1 MRKLLLTSSALVA
14 AASISSY
21 AVADV
26 SVSGGFEWK
35 YTQQAADQTAQDG
48 DTFAMDNEIVISFS
62 NKTDSGLTVG
72 GKFEMDV
79 DAANATTDESVLTIS
94 GGFGTFRLGQE
105 DSMHETFGITE
116 VDLIDEEGDGRYVGT
131 NSHTI
136 AQNAGEQGSTDGN
149 KIGYVTP
156 KMGGFQAGISV
167 EDSGDNATTDMTA
180 MGASYTFPIAGGSIV
195 VKYNQSTLDG
205 ATDTDTSNMG
215 AQLNLGAMSLI
226 ISSMTN
232 ETGTTENQEG
242 TGFGI
247 KYDMGGGL
255 TIAASATEVEDDA
268 DTSAGENE
276 KYTAN
281 IGEVVYT
288 VAPGLKAKVTYTDY
302 EYKDGGQA
310 GVGDDSG
317 QITQLTLTAAF

>member
-1 MRKLLLTSSALVA
+1 
-14 AASISSY
+14 
-21 AVADV
+21 
-26 SVSGGFEWK
+26 
-35 YTQQAADQTAQDG
+35 
-48 DTFAMDNEIVISFS
+48 
-62 NKTDSGLTVG
+62 
-72 GKFEMDV
+72 MDV

-195 VKYNQSTLDG
+195 VKYNQSTKDG

-302 EYKDGGQA
+302 EYKDGGQTT
-310 GVGDDSG
+310 VGDDAG
-317 QITQLTLTAAF
+317 QITTLTISASF